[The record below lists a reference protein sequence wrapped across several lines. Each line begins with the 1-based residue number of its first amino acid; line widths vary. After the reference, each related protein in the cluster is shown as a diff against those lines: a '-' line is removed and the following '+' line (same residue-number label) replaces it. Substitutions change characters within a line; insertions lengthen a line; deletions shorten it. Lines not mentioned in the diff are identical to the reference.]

1 MRFFFICVVC
11 DLREKKKV
19 MLMLLFNRIYKHN
32 ITNLDENITERD
44 LLEIF
49 AEFGKITSIHITRD
63 EDGKSKGYALVQYNS
78 KRSAKQAIDN
88 RNGIEIKGK
97 KM

>member
-11 DLREKKKV
+11 DLRGKKKV

>member
-1 MRFFFICVVC
+1 
-11 DLREKKKV
+11 

-32 ITNLDENITERD
+32 ITNLDESITERD